1 LSEILQILFRTTIAA
16 WDYTDNDPNS
26 IGEKKRMK
34 YLPSK
39 ILKMFLLVSLLTLV
53 GCNAPLTST
62 PTSVPS
68 ATAVPTLDPQILAST
83 VSAAR
88 TEAVGTA
95 FAQLT
100 EAVTATPLSTDT
112 PLPTETPTVTPV
124 TPTVTRTFMPFFTQ
138 TTTALPAQSTAYQC
152 EITDLAPKY
161 GESLT
166 NGADFD
172 LAVTL
177 KNIGTKEWTTDNID
191 FKYLSGDKFQKKVD
205 AIDLPSNVSTDDS
218 IKLVVDM
225 VASTGTGTKD
235 ASWGLVN
242 GTANFCTVSIHVIVK

>member
-1 LSEILQILFRTTIAA
+1 
-16 WDYTDNDPNS
+16 
-26 IGEKKRMK
+26 MK
-34 YLPSK
+34 YLSST
-39 ILKMFLLVSLLTLV
+39 ILKIFLLISLLTLV
-53 GCNAPLTST
+53 GCNGQAVTAS
-62 PTSVPS
+62 PTVVPP
-68 ATAVPTLDPQILAST
+68 TAVPTIDPQIFAST
-83 VSAAR
+83 VAAAR
-88 TEAVGTA
+88 TEAVATA
-95 FAQLT
+95 YAQET
-100 EAVTATPLSTDT
+100 AAVTATPPATDT
-112 PLPTETPTVTPV
+112 TQPTETPTMTPV
-124 TPTVTRTFMPFFTQ
+124 TPTVTRTFMPFFTL

-177 KNIGTKEWTTDNID
+177 KNNGTKEWTTADID

-242 GTANFCTVSIHVIVK
+242 GSSTFCTVSIHVIVK